1 MGFTDRD
8 EDGGESSAT
17 AKDGKKRKVHR
28 IVIRRDGAGDGK
40 ASVALSGS
48 AHGKDKTRIIE
59 FRAPGELSRDDVLAT
74 RRETGL
80 TGKRAEA
87 IADNAA
93 ENRKERK
100 IGRGTGRERGGQE
113 GK

>member
-17 AKDGKKRKVHR
+17 AKDGKKRKVPR

-40 ASVALSGS
+40 APVALSGS

-74 RRETGL
+74 LREQGI

-87 IADNAA
+87 IADKLEAK
-93 ENRKERK
+93 RKERFRDRK
-100 IGRGTGRERGGQE
+100 STRLNSSH
-113 GK
+113 